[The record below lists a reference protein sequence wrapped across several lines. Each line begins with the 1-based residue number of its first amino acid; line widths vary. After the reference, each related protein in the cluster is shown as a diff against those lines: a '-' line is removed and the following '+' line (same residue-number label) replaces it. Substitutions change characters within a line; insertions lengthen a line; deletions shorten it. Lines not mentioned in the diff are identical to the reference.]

1 MATEEGGII
10 TYSDTTTTDAIFYQ
24 PSPFIGF
31 SHVKKMTPIDAE
43 LWSENSCLFFISALK
58 HRISGDFDY
67 AHKLNKMGEI
77 EVPLPTKENHIDFDY
92 MNAYIQE
99 MKRTHIKMI
108 EGYFKTTLKKY
119 NDIVFPLNLA
129 IHHEATKDTRIENNV
144 REDAK
149 YMSFLPVYS
158 LRAACGYF
166 EDNIVIPENEAEGWI
181 DISESGI
188 KANRNMFV
196 IYATGDSM
204 LPKIKNGDLCVFE
217 LYSTEN
223 GGTREGEIVL
233 TECPDKDTDTD
244 CHYTIKKY
252 HSTWHFDNEGKK
264 IHDSVEL
271 IPLNRDEYESVV
283 YRKGKKLRT
292 IGIFKGVL

>member
-1 MATEEGGII
+1 MKIYDFAEGRCFEPDFVLFLRVRGSLDKYDNLQLFIEPKGDGLLKQDKWKNDFLKQIKSMADI
-10 TYSDTTTTDAIFYQ
+10 TYCTRTDDFHVWGI
-24 PSPFIGF
+24 PFF
-31 SHVKKMTPIDAE
+31 NESTNVEFEAAM
-43 LWSENSCLFFISALK
+43 ENEVLEYSMEEQHTIVLLS
-58 HRISGDFDY
+58 SS
-67 AHKLNKMGEI
+67 
-77 EVPLPTKENHIDFDY
+77 EVPE
-92 MNAYIQE
+92 E
-99 MKRTHIKMI
+99 KRYKQ
-108 EGYFKTTLKKY
+108 
-119 NDIVFPLNLA
+119 
-129 IHHEATKDTRIENNV
+129 
-144 REDAK
+144 
-149 YMSFLPVYS
+149 FLPVYN

-217 LYSTEN
+217 LYSPEN

-252 HSTWHFDNEGKK
+252 HSTWRKDDDGND
-264 IHDSVEL
+264 IHDTIEL
-271 IPLNRDEYESVV
+271 IPLNTDEYETIV
-283 YRKGKKLRT
+283 YRSGEKLRT
-292 IGIFKGVL
+292 VGIFKGVL